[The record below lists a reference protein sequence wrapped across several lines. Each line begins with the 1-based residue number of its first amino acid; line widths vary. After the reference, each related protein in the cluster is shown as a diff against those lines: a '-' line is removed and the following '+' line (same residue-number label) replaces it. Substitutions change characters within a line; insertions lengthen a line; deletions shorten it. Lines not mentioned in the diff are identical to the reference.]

1 MRIAQIAPLAEPVPP
16 DRYGGTERVVAHLV
30 DELVRRGHEVT
41 LFASGD
47 SRTEGDLVA
56 PTDAALRTDPNV
68 TDKLAPHIQ
77 ELGLAFE
84 RADSFDVMHSHVDYL
99 AFPAAALSQTPTV
112 HTLHG
117 RLDLPHLRP
126 VFAQFR
132 DLPFV
137 SISDAQREPLDGL
150 GINWAGTVYHGL
162 PLHEYP
168 YSDSGGERLLYLARM
183 SPEKRPD
190 LAIEVATR
198 AGIPLT
204 IAAKI
209 DESEREYFESEI
221 RPRLDH
227 PLVEFVGEVDM
238 SRKVALISRSRALL
252 FPIDWPEPFGLV
264 MIEAMACGTPVVA
277 RPYGTVP
284 EIVTDG
290 RTGLIADSVDEL
302 VEAVKRVEQI
312 DRRACRR
319 EVETRFS
326 AERMTED
333 YERVYE
339 RLASRARAA

>member
-1 MRIAQIAPLAEPVPP
+1 
-16 DRYGGTERVVAHLV
+16 
-30 DELVRRGHEVT
+30 
-41 LFASGD
+41 
-47 SRTEGDLVA
+47 
-56 PTDAALRTDPNV
+56 
-68 TDKLAPHIQ
+68 
-77 ELGLAFE
+77 
-84 RADSFDVMHSHVDYL
+84 
-99 AFPAAALSQTPTV
+99 
-112 HTLHG
+112 
-117 RLDLPHLRP
+117 
-126 VFAQFR
+126 
-132 DLPFV
+132 
-137 SISDAQREPLDGL
+137 
-150 GINWAGTVYHGL
+150 
-162 PLHEYP
+162 
-168 YSDSGGERLLYLARM
+168 M

-277 RPYGTVP
+277 RPYGAVP